1 MAAYTPMMMQY
12 LQIKADYQ
20 DAFLFFRLGDF
31 YEMFFEDA
39 IKASQEL
46 EITLTS
52 RDGGGTERIPMC
64 GVPYHSAQGYIEQLI
79 QKGYKVAI
87 CEQTEDPKAAKGV
100 VRREV
105 VQLITPGTVMEGR
118 GLNDKE
124 NNFIAS
130 VSAFKGGTYG
140 FACSDLSTGES
151 RVTLLAGN
159 FDDVLNELSLSG
171 SKEVVLDSST
181 PDELQKKL
189 TERSVLAISYE
200 DNTEVNEAYTNLL
213 EGLDE
218 EAAKLSAARLFNYL
232 HRTQK
237 RNLDHLQP
245 VTFYE
250 IQQFMKIDFF
260 SKRNLEL
267 TETIRSTAKKGSLLW
282 LLDETKTAMGG
293 RMLKQWIN
301 RPLINVQG
309 IRQRQEVVE
318 LFISHFFERHEI
330 REKLKEVYDLERL
343 AGRVAFGNVN
353 ARDLVQL
360 KKSLMQVPVLKE
372 TLNSIEAEAAAR
384 LAEKLDPCEEV
395 TDLLEQALVESPPIS
410 VKEGN
415 IIRDGYD
422 GQLDQYRD
430 ASRNGKTWIASL
442 ERQEREKTGIKSL
455 KIGYNRVFGYYIEV
469 TKANLHLLQEGQ
481 YERKQTLSNAERF
494 ITPELKEKEDLILQ
508 AEEKIVELEYEIF
521 VNIRETVKEFI
532 PRLQALSKAV
542 SELDVLT
549 SFAELS
555 EQRHYVKPA
564 FTEERKILLKDGRH
578 PVVEK
583 VMSAQ
588 EYVPN
593 DCYMDSEREL
603 LLITGPNMSGKSTY
617 MRQIALTAIMAQIGC
632 FVPASEAV
640 LPVFDQVFTRIG
652 AADDLISGQSTF
664 MVEMLEANNAI
675 ANATESSLILF
686 DEIGRGTSTYD
697 GMALAQAI
705 IEYIHDKIGAKTLF
719 STHYHELTALDQE
732 LGKLKN
738 IHVSAIEQN
747 GKVVF
752 LHKIKEGAADKS
764 YGIHVAQLAELPAE
778 LIGRAAEILE
788 ALENKDKTD
797 TASGMPSSQMASL
810 GGRRTGGQAGSF
822 KEGLAGPVSMPTP
835 VKEVEPLLQQTV
847 EKSEEEAQLSFF
859 EEVPSVKSSSAS
871 KKEKRVLDKLNELDI
886 LDMTPLQA
894 MNMLY
899 ELQRKLRN

>member
-1 MAAYTPMMMQY
+1 MAAYTPMIMQY

-31 YEMFFEDA
+31 YEMFFDDA

-52 RDGGGTERIPMC
+52 REGGGENKIPMC
-64 GVPYHSAQGYIEQLI
+64 GVPYHSAKGYIEQLI

-87 CEQTEDPKAAKGV
+87 AEQMEDAKVTKGM

-118 GLNDKE
+118 GLNEKE
-124 NNFIAS
+124 NNFIAAVTIFDDS
-130 VSAFKGGTYG
+130 TYG

-151 RVTLLAGN
+151 RLTILSGN
-159 FDDVLNELSLSG
+159 IEEVLNELSLSG
-171 SKEVVLDSST
+171 AKEVVLDSST
-181 PDELQKKL
+181 PDDIQKKL
-189 TERSVLAISYE
+189 KERSVLAISYE
-200 DNTEVNEAYTNLL
+200 DNPEIKDSYQHLL
-213 EGLDE
+213 SGLADE
-218 EAAKLSAARLFNYL
+218 KSKVIAARLLNYL

-245 VTFYE
+245 VVSYE
-250 IQQFMKIDFF
+250 VEQFMKIDYF

-293 RMLKQWIN
+293 RLLKQWIN
-301 RPLINVQG
+301 RPLLHVNG
-309 IRQRQEVVE
+309 IQRRQSIVE
-318 LFISHFFERHEI
+318 LFMTSFFERHEI
-330 REKLKEVYDLERL
+330 REMLKEVYDLERL

-360 KKSLMQVPVLKE
+360 KKSLLQIPVLKQ
-372 TLNSIEAEAAAR
+372 TLISMGNEAAVR
-384 LAEKLDPCEEV
+384 LADNLDPCEEV
-395 TDLLEQALVESPPIS
+395 TDLLEQALVENPPIS
-410 VKEGN
+410 IKEGN
-415 IIRDGYD
+415 IIQDGYD
-422 GQLDQYRD
+422 EQLDQYRD

-469 TKANLHLLQEGQ
+469 TKANIHLLKDGQ
-481 YERKQTLSNAERF
+481 YERKQTLSNAERY

-521 VNIRETVKEFI
+521 VTIRETVKEYI
-532 PRLQALSKAV
+532 PRLQALAKAV

-555 EQRHYVKPA
+555 EQRHYIKPL
-564 FTEERKILLKDGRH
+564 FTNERKVVLKDGRH

-593 DCYMDSEREL
+593 DCFMDRDREL

-632 FVPASEAV
+632 FVPAAEAV

-675 ANATESSLILF
+675 ANATENSLILF

-705 IEYIHDKIGAKTLF
+705 IEYIHDRIGAKTLF
-719 STHYHELTALDQE
+719 STHYHELTSLDEE
-732 LGKLKN
+732 LTKLKN
-738 IHVSAIEQN
+738 VHVSAIEQN

-764 YGIHVAQLAELPAE
+764 YGIHVAQLADLPAD
-778 LIGRAAEILE
+778 LISRAAEILTTLEKKDEQPCVSRATGMVQEQRIAEESVGTESNE
-788 ALENKDKTD
+788 ANKIEIT
-797 TASGMPSSQMASL
+797 
-810 GGRRTGGQAGSF
+810 
-822 KEGLAGPVSMPTP
+822 EPVATKNPD
-835 VKEVEPLLQQTV
+835 
-847 EKSEEEAQLSFF
+847 KSEGQLSFF
-859 EEVPSVKSSSAS
+859 DEVSISAKVS
-871 KKEKRVLDKLNELDI
+871 GPNKKEKRVLDKLTELDI

-894 MNMLY
+894 MNILY